1 VPFFGKKES
10 TVAVF
15 ILRRLLQS
23 IVLVLAMS
31 LLVFLGVYAIGNP
44 ADIMIAPDASE
55 AEKASLI
62 SHFGLDKPLYAQYG
76 VFLSNA
82 VRGDLGRS
90 FKFNEPALKLI
101 AERVPA
107 TLELAFASLFLT
119 ILLGIPLGLYAG
131 FKPDSLSS
139 KLIMGFSAFGFSVPV
154 FWLGLM
160 MVMVFAVF
168 LGWLPASG
176 RGQTVNLFG
185 IPVSFLTWDG
195 IRHMILPAINLAAFK
210 LSLIIRLTR
219 AGTQEVIRS
228 DYVKYA
234 RAKGLKPARIV
245 LVHVLKN
252 TLIPITTV
260 LGLEF
265 GRTIAF
271 ATVTETIF
279 AWPGMGKLII
289 DSISVLDR
297 PVIVAY
303 LMMIVVMFILINL
316 VVDIIYSALDPRV
329 RLEERR

>member
-1 VPFFGKKES
+1 M
-10 TVAVF
+10 TVF
-15 ILRRLLQS
+15 IIRRLLQS
-23 IVLVLAMS
+23 IVLVLVMS
-31 LLVFLGVYAIGNP
+31 VLVFLGVYAIGNP
-44 ADIMIAPDASE
+44 ADILIAPDATE
-55 AEKASLI
+55 AERTAI
-62 SHFGLDKPLYAQYG
+62 VRHFGLDKPLYAQYG
-76 VFLSNA
+76 LFLSNA
-82 VRGDLGRS
+82 LKGDMGNS
-90 FKFNEPALKLI
+90 FKFNESALKLI
-101 AERVPA
+101 LERVPA
-107 TLELAFASLFLT
+107 TLELAFAALFIT

-131 FKPDSLSS
+131 FKPASLFS
-139 KLIMGFSAFGFSVPV
+139 KIIMGVSAFGFSVPV

-160 MVMVFAVF
+160 MVMVFAVM

-176 RGQTVNLFG
+176 RGKTVDILG

-195 IRHMILPAINLAAFK
+195 IKHMILPAINLSFFK

-234 RAKGLKPARIV
+234 KAKGLKSSRVV

-252 TLIPITTV
+252 TLIPIITV

-289 DSISVLDR
+289 DSISTLDR

-303 LMMIVVMFILINL
+303 LMMIVIMFITINL
-316 VVDIIYSALDPRV
+316 VVDIVYSLLDPRV
-329 RLEERR
+329 RLEERA

>member
-1 VPFFGKKES
+1 M
-10 TVAVF
+10 TVF
-15 ILRRLLQS
+15 IIRRLLQS
-23 IVLVLAMS
+23 IVLVLVMS
-31 LLVFLGVYAIGNP
+31 VLVFLGVYAIGNP
-44 ADIMIAPDASE
+44 ADTLIAPDATE
-55 AEKASLI
+55 AERLAI
-62 SHFGLDKPLYAQYG
+62 VEHFGLDKPLYAQYG
-76 VFLSNA
+76 KFLANA
-82 VRGDLGRS
+82 LKGDMGNS

-101 AERVPA
+101 TERIPA
-107 TLELAFASLFLT
+107 TLELAFAALFIT

-131 FKPDSLSS
+131 FKPAALPS
-139 KLIMGFSAFGFSVPV
+139 KIIMGVSAFGFSVPV

-160 MVMVFAVF
+160 MVMIFAVI

-176 RGQTVNLFG
+176 RGKTVDLFG

-195 IRHMILPAINLAAFK
+195 IKHMILPAINLSFFK

-234 RAKGLKPARIV
+234 KAKGLKSSRVV

-289 DSISVLDR
+289 DSIATLDR

-303 LMMIVVMFILINL
+303 LMMIVIMFIMINL
-316 VVDIIYSALDPRV
+316 IVDIIYSLLDPRV
-329 RLEERR
+329 RLEERA

>member
-1 VPFFGKKES
+1 M
-10 TVAVF
+10 TVF
-15 ILRRLLQS
+15 IIRRLLQS
-23 IVLVLAMS
+23 IALILVMS
-31 LLVFLGVYAIGNP
+31 VLVFLGVYAIGNP
-44 ADIMIAPDASE
+44 ADTLIAPDATE
-55 AEKASLI
+55 EERTAVI
-62 SHFGLDKPLYAQYG
+62 QHFGLDKPLYAQYG
-76 VFLSNA
+76 KFLSNA
-82 VRGDLGRS
+82 LKGDMGDS

-101 AERVPA
+101 TERIPA
-107 TLELAFASLFLT
+107 TLELAFAALFLT
-119 ILLGIPLGLYAG
+119 ILIGIPLGLVAG
-131 FKPDSLSS
+131 FRPKAFFS
-139 KLIMGFSAFGFSVPV
+139 KLIMGVSAFGFSVPV

-160 MVMVFAVF
+160 MVMVFAVI

-176 RGQTVNLFG
+176 RGKTVGFFG

-195 IRHMILPAINLAAFK
+195 IRHMILPAINLSFFK

-234 RAKGLKPARIV
+234 KAKGLRSSRIV
-245 LVHVLKN
+245 LIHVLKN

-260 LGLEF
+260 LGMEF

-289 DSISVLDR
+289 DSISTLDR

-303 LMMIVVMFILINL
+303 LMMIVLMFIMINL
-316 VVDIIYSALDPRV
+316 IVDIIYSLLDPRV
-329 RLEERR
+329 RLEERA

>member
-1 VPFFGKKES
+1 
-10 TVAVF
+10 
-15 ILRRLLQS
+15 
-23 IVLVLAMS
+23 
-31 LLVFLGVYAIGNP
+31 
-44 ADIMIAPDASE
+44 MIAPDATE
-55 AEKASLI
+55 AERTDLI
-62 SHFGLDKPLYAQYG
+62 NHFGLDKPLYVQYG
-76 VFLSNA
+76 KFLSNA
-82 VRGDLGRS
+82 VQGDLGRS

-107 TLELAFASLFLT
+107 TLELAFASLLITVLF
-119 ILLGIPLGLYAG
+119 GIPLGLYAG
-131 FKPDSLSS
+131 FKPDSLAS
-139 KLIMGFSAFGFSVPV
+139 KFIMGFSAFGFSVPV
-154 FWLGLM
+154 FWFGLM
-160 MVMVFAVF
+160 MVMIFAVL

-176 RGQTVNLFG
+176 RGQTVNFLG
-185 IPVSFLTWDG
+185 VPVSFLTWDG
-195 IRHMILPAINLAAFK
+195 LKHLFLPALNLAIFK

-219 AGTQEVIRS
+219 AGTLEVIRS

-234 RAKGLKPARIV
+234 TAKGLRPARIV

-260 LGLEF
+260 LGLEL

-303 LMMIVVMFILINL
+303 LMMIVIMFIIINL
-316 VVDIIYSALDPRV
+316 IVDVLYSALDPRV
-329 RLEERR
+329 RLEERQ

>member
-1 VPFFGKKES
+1 
-10 TVAVF
+10 VAVF
-15 ILRRLLQS
+15 IIRRLLQS
-23 IVLVLAMS
+23 ILLVLVMS

-44 ADIMIAPDASE
+44 ADV
-55 AEKASLI
+55 LI
-62 SHFGLDKPLYAQYG
+62 SPEATEVERIEVIQSFGLDKPLYIQYG
-76 VFLSNA
+76 KFLVNA
-82 VRGDLGRS
+82 LHGDLGRS
-90 FKFNEPALKLI
+90 FKFSEPALKLI
-101 AERVPA
+101 SERVPA
-107 TLELAFASLFLT
+107 TLELAFAALLLT
-119 ILLGIPLGLYAG
+119 IFVGVPLGLYSG
-131 FKPDSLSS
+131 FKPNALSS
-139 KLIMGFSAFGFSVPV
+139 KLIMGFSAFGFSVPA

-160 MVMVFAVF
+160 MVLVFAVF

-176 RGQTVNLFG
+176 RGETVNFLG
-185 IPVSFLTWDG
+185 IQVSFLTWDG
-195 IRHMILPAINLAAFK
+195 LKHMILPAFNLACFK

-234 RAKGLKPARIV
+234 KAKGLKPARIIF
-245 LVHVLKN
+245 VHVLKN

-303 LMMIVVMFILINL
+303 LMMIVVMFIIINL
-316 VVDIIYSALDPRV
+316 IVDIIYSALDPRV

>member
-1 VPFFGKKES
+1 M
-10 TVAVF
+10 TVF
-15 ILRRLLQS
+15 IIRRLLQS
-23 IVLVLAMS
+23 IALILVMS
-31 LLVFLGVYAIGNP
+31 VLVFLGVYAIGNP
-44 ADIMIAPDASE
+44 ADTLIAPDATE
-55 AEKASLI
+55 EERTAVI
-62 SHFGLDKPLYAQYG
+62 QHFGLDKPLYAQYG
-76 VFLSNA
+76 KFLSNA
-82 VRGDLGRS
+82 LKGDMGDS

-101 AERVPA
+101 TERIPA
-107 TLELAFASLFLT
+107 TLELAFAALFLT
-119 ILLGIPLGLYAG
+119 ILIGIPLGLVAG
-131 FKPDSLSS
+131 FRPKAFFS
-139 KLIMGFSAFGFSVPV
+139 KLIMGVSAFGFSVPV

-160 MVMVFAVF
+160 MVMVFAVI

-176 RGQTVNLFG
+176 RGKTVGFFG

-195 IRHMILPAINLAAFK
+195 IRHMILPAINLSFFK

-234 RAKGLKPARIV
+234 KAKGLMSSRIV
-245 LVHVLKN
+245 LIHVLKN

-260 LGLEF
+260 LGMEF

-289 DSISVLDR
+289 DSISTLDR

-303 LMMIVVMFILINL
+303 LMMIVLMFIMINL
-316 VVDIIYSALDPRV
+316 IVDIIYSLLDPRV
-329 RLEERR
+329 RLEERA

>member
-1 VPFFGKKES
+1 M
-10 TVAVF
+10 AVF
-15 ILRRLLQS
+15 IIRRLLQS
-23 IVLVLAMS
+23 VVLVLVMS

-44 ADIMIAPDASE
+44 ADILIAPDATE
-55 AEKASLI
+55 AERVEVI
-62 SHFGLDKPLYAQYG
+62 HHFGLDQPLYAQYG
-76 VFLSNA
+76 KFFANA
-82 VRGDLGRS
+82 VQGDLGRS
-90 FKFNEPALKLI
+90 FKFNESALKLI
-101 AERVPA
+101 AERIPA

-119 ILLGIPLGLYAG
+119 IFLGIPLGLYSG
-131 FKPDSLSS
+131 FKPNSISS
-139 KLIMGFSAFGFSVPV
+139 KLIMGFSAFGFSVPA

-185 IPVSFLTWDG
+185 VPVSFLTWDG
-195 IRHMILPAINLAAFK
+195 IRHMILPAFNLACFK

-234 RAKGLKPARIV
+234 KAKGLRPARII

-252 TLIPITTV
+252 TLIPIITV
-260 LGLEF
+260 LGMEF

-289 DSISVLDR
+289 DSISILDR
-297 PVIVAY
+297 PIIVAY
-303 LMMIVVMFILINL
+303 LMIIVVMFIFINL
-316 VVDIIYSALDPRV
+316 IVDVIYSALDPRV